1 MSSLRSGTPGATRVC
16 PHCKATVLETAA
28 ICPGCRHHLRFSA
41 EAGQSSVD
49 EGYCALSVDGSIA
62 HKQASEPCEYFI
74 VLDIRDERG
83 EQLARQVVGVGV
95 LQPGSCGICM
105 YRSACGR
112 CGPRPRPDRSRRYRA
127 RPRPRSQPQ
136 PSRPQHRAERHCSP
150 RPWSNRA
157 CNRDRLESP
166 AVPDRPVAPV
176 RAFAIFT
183 SPEEPLSLGACGI

>member
-41 EAGQSSVD
+41 EATQAAVD

-62 HKQASEPCEYFI
+62 HKVASEPCEYFV

-95 LQPGSCGICM
+95 LQPG
-105 YRSACGR
+105 
-112 CGPRPRPDRSRRYRA
+112 
-127 RPRPRSQPQ
+127 
-136 PSRPQHRAERHCSP
+136 ELRHLHVSVGM
-150 RPWSNRA
+150 R
-157 CNRDRLESP
+157 
-166 AVPDRPVAPV
+166 PV
-176 RAFAIFT
+176 RAQVAAKSQPALSAASKQAT
-183 SPEEPLSLGACGI
+183 AQPAAAVARAPLQPAPVVESRLQPRTTGKSTGPGSTGGSSPRFRNFHKP

>member
-41 EAGQSSVD
+41 EASQPAAD

-62 HKQASEPCEYFI
+62 HKVSSEPCEYFV

-95 LQPGSCGICM
+95 LQLG
-105 YRSACGR
+105 
-112 CGPRPRPDRSRRYRA
+112 
-127 RPRPRSQPQ
+127 
-136 PSRPQHRAERHCSP
+136 ELRHLNVSVGM
-150 RPWSNRA
+150 R
-157 CNRDRLESP
+157 
-166 AVPDRPVAPV
+166 PV
-176 RAFAIFT
+176 RAQAAVKPQPPVAASSKAAAQPSAAIVR
-183 SPEEPLSLGACGI
+183 

>member
-41 EAGQSSVD
+41 EATQASAAD
-49 EGYCALSVDGSIA
+49 EGYCALSVEGSIA

-95 LQPGSCGICM
+95 LQPGELRHLHVSVGM
-105 YRSACGR
+105 
-112 CGPRPRPDRSRRYRA
+112 RPVRA
-127 RPRPRSQPQ
+127 QTASRSQPALSSAQAAGAQ
-136 PSRPQHRAERHCSP
+136 PVAAKPAAAVARSPLQPPPVVESRLQPRPTGKPTGPGSTGGSSP
-150 RPWSNRA
+150 RFRNFHKP
-157 CNRDRLESP
+157 
-166 AVPDRPVAPV
+166 
-176 RAFAIFT
+176 
-183 SPEEPLSLGACGI
+183 